1 MERKG
6 LGMNIIRIEDSQ
18 DARVDVF
25 SRFSDAELK
34 RGWSSRGSIDQG
46 ALFIAESRNV
56 IERAMDAGV
65 QPASVFADD
74 KWLAKADDLAQRIFR
89 NRPETPI
96 YVASADMFRQ
106 ITGYSQVRGILAAMH
121 RPAPR
126 RVEDLLAGAH
136 RVAVLENVGN
146 YTNIGAIFRSAAA
159 LGVDAVLVTP
169 SCHDP
174 LYRRAARVSMGTVFQ
189 VPWGCIGKNA
199 KYPEM
204 TAEAGYSPLVGQ
216 SGSGDGEVLRGQHDW
231 TKAGMPLLRQFG
243 FKTVA
248 LTLMDD
254 SVSID
259 DAQLRACDRLAM
271 VLGTEGEGLSA
282 STIAACDYTARIP
295 MAHGVDSLNV
305 AAASAV
311 AFWELR
317 RRQ

>member
-1 MERKG
+1 
-6 LGMNIIRIEDSQ
+6 MNIVRIEDSD

-34 RGWSSRGSIDQG
+34 RGWSQKGPIDQG
-46 ALFIAESRNV
+46 VLFIAESRNV

-74 KWLAKADDLAQRIFR
+74 KWLAKAEDLVQRICR
-89 NRPETPI
+89 NRPEAPI
-96 YVASADMFRQ
+96 YVASAAMFRQ
-106 ITGYSQVRGILAAMH
+106 VTGYSQVRGILAAMH
-121 RPAPR
+121 RPVPR
-126 RVEDLLAGAH
+126 CAEDLLAEAH

-159 LGVDAVLVTP
+159 LGIDAVLVTP

-174 LYRRAARVSMGTVFQ
+174 LYRRAVRVSMGTVFQ
-189 VPWGCIGKNA
+189 VPWGYIGKSA
-199 KYPEM
+199 AGIGAA
-204 TAEAGYSPLVGQ
+204 AEVGASLLARWSDAGNGEA
-216 SGSGDGEVLRGQHDW
+216 SGGQHDW
-231 TKAGMPLLRQFG
+231 TETGMPLLRQFG

-248 LTLMDD
+248 LALTGD
-254 SVSID
+254 SVSVD
-259 DAQLRACDRLAM
+259 DPQLQACDKLAL
-271 VLGTEGEGLSA
+271 VLGAEGDGLA
-282 STIAACDYTARIP
+282 ARTIAACDYAARIP

-317 RRQ
+317 CRR